1 LILVWLGSVLYL
13 KHKWLY
19 FVERTIDENHY
30 SFSSNF
36 FSTALGVSRY
46 ALTFQFDWQA
56 RRCNRFKQRELVPKG
71 VQRLFIM
78 SNYLWLIAS
87 VVFFG
92 PMFLI

>member
-36 FSTALGVSRY
+36 FLLHLG
-46 ALTFQFDWQA
+46 FQDTRLPFNLIGKQDVVIGLSKESL
-56 RRCNRFKQRELVPKG
+56 CLKGFKD
-71 VQRLFIM
+71 
-78 SNYLWLIAS
+78 YLL
-87 VVFFG
+87 
-92 PMFLI
+92 